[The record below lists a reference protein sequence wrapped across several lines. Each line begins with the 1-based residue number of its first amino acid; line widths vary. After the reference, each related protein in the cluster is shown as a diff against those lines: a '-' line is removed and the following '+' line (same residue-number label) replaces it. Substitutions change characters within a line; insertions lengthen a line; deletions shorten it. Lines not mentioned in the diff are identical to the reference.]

1 MSYRSA
7 PKLYHKGEKG
17 GGYFYQLPHDLMDI
31 VFNTLDGRH
40 GNALKI
46 MVVLIGTQGDG
57 HFGISEKWVLKR
69 TSMSKQKYYETLKFL
84 ESIGFIYRNEQGIV
98 LDIET
103 IMSRGNRDESQ
114 SMLDSD
120 KEGPYL
126 DSNSFRND
134 DHNNNVIIK
143 EKKKKFR
150 DNGCLSS
157 YEEEIK
163 YLLTSIGVSYSSYTQ
178 GELEHA
184 AGEKLD
190 PSVLRVLI
198 SKNRSTWSTGKL
210 EGQNYLYVA
219 LKRIIEAHY
228 QSNKRTL
235 EAERIVAERERE
247 EAKRIPRINYDDMIR
262 CEPQEEGLGDISYLL
277 DDDEEE

>member
-1 MSYRSA
+1 M
-7 PKLYHKGEKG
+7 
-17 GGYFYQLPHDLMDI
+17 
-31 VFNTLDGRH
+31 N
-40 GNALKI
+40 
-46 MVVLIGTQGDG
+46 
-57 HFGISEKWVLKR
+57 
-69 TSMSKQKYYETLKFL
+69 
-84 ESIGFIYRNEQGIV
+84 
-98 LDIET
+98 
-103 IMSRGNRDESQ
+103 
-114 SMLDSD
+114 
-120 KEGPYL
+120 
-126 DSNSFRND
+126 
-134 DHNNNVIIK
+134 
-143 EKKKKFR
+143 
-150 DNGCLSS
+150 
-157 YEEEIK
+157 
-163 YLLTSIGVSYSSYTQ
+163 YSSYTL